1 MCGHILNTTLVK
13 RLAHG
18 AGLTAL
24 HYAVRRGDSEI
35 VKMLLDAGADPYIEN
50 DLGLDAF
57 QICEKFG
64 PFPRVQK
71 IMFQHVKNLYM
82 QRNEVN

>member
-1 MCGHILNTTLVK
+1 M
-13 RLAHG
+13 
-18 AGLTAL
+18 TAL

-35 VKMLLDAGADPYIEN
+35 VKMLLDAGADPYIES

-71 IMFQHVKNLYM
+71 IMFQHVKNFYL
-82 QRNEVN
+82 